1 MGEPRPCEHGLSYP
15 ESIQALFPPYPQG
28 CSTAFQH
35 TQLTPQLYLHK
46 RPAAEG
52 DSPVGEN
59 ADLPSG
65 ILSTAGHEKP
75 CGNPPGPS
83 GKAKYLLATD
93 SELVP

>member
-1 MGEPRPCEHGLSYP
+1 MGGG
-15 ESIQALFPPYPQG
+15 AL
-28 CSTAFQH
+28 
-35 TQLTPQLYLHK
+35 
-46 RPAAEG
+46 AERSGKAGQRG

-59 ADLPSG
+59 AKLPSG

-75 CGNPPGPS
+75 CGNLPGPS